1 MSDKLTIG
9 SVVPLQSPIMQRIED
24 AKNAEHNRHDIE
36 HQIVVEAERM
46 IITACI
52 VNGVNVHQKIIDLLK
67 LWRVKYD
74 R

>member
-36 HQIVVEAERM
+36 HQIVVELSAMSMPSVVINEKNEWQ
-46 IITACI
+46 A
-52 VNGVNVHQKIIDLLK
+52 IIDLLRI
-67 LWRVKYD
+67 WRAKYD